1 MKSASR
7 HYMIFFLS
15 TENNLRMAGGKEN
28 FWDPACRGQVI
39 SMEVDSLPETRKLE
53 VVQYKKLKNTIN

>member
-1 MKSASR
+1 MKSAAR

-15 TENNLRMAGGKEN
+15 TENSLRMAGGKEN
-28 FWDPACRGQVI
+28 FWDPACRGQIV
-39 SMEVDSLPETRKLE
+39 SMEVDSLPETQKLE